1 MPIDGIAQN
10 STNNSNSSNSTVL
23 SDTKLTIGLVI
34 LIVFIIVGVPLSIF
48 ILAKCLEKRF
58 GYSILKQKIVPK
70 TTDCKMIPTEKT

>member
-10 STNNSNSSNSTVL
+10 STNNSNSSNETVL
-23 SDTKLTIGLVI
+23 SDTKLSIGLVI